1 LTGSEHSHIKVT
13 LLLTLIV
20 RYIFEFKLKKLLLVI
35 LLLTQPIYADSS
47 KSVTINNLEVT
58 VTGEYKVE
66 AYKGAKHMFSF
77 DCRPYISC
85 EIFTTIKDDPSYKL
99 FDGRVYASDDLKPL
113 AINNIE
119 EVVGYNTNFYDGTI
133 SFFITITTPSAT
145 TGSATMYI
153 INTETGAV
161 AVNATEWDWFRYGM
175 TKPKANNSCFNVI
188 YC

>member
-1 LTGSEHSHIKVT
+1 MKRL
-13 LLLTLIV
+13 
-20 RYIFEFKLKKLLLVI
+20 LLLV
-35 LLLTQPIYADSS
+35 LLFTSLGISADSQS
-47 KSVTINNLEVT
+47 TTINNLEVT
-58 VTGEYKVE
+58 IKGEYQVE
-66 AYKGAKHMFSF
+66 VYKGAKHMFSF

-85 EIFTTIKDDPSYKL
+85 EIFTTTKDDPSYKL

-113 AINNIE
+113 SINNIE

-175 TKPKANNSCFNVI
+175 TKPKSNNSCFNIV
-188 YC
+188 

>member
-1 LTGSEHSHIKVT
+1 MKR
-13 LLLTLIV
+13 LLLL
-20 RYIFEFKLKKLLLVI
+20 I
-35 LLLTQPIYADSS
+35 LLISSFGLSADAN
-47 KSVTINNLEVT
+47 KSTIINNLEVT
-58 VTGEYKVE
+58 VTGEYQVE
-66 AYKGAKHMFSF
+66 VYKGMKHMFSF

-85 EIFTTIKDDPSYKL
+85 EIFTTTKDDPSYKL

-113 AINNIE
+113 ALDNIE

-133 SFFITITTPSAT
+133 SFFVTITTPSAM

-175 TKPKANNSCFNVI
+175 TKPKSNNRCVSI
-188 YC
+188 AYC